1 MLLMWAVFGFSGND
15 CFDFILAVPGTQ
27 CLEPDKAFLPCA
39 FNGSV
44 FAAFD
49 FIALLF
55 QLLQKIFVV
64 GGLLLQNLVDYTAQP
79 VAVALLWWVSDAL
92 LPFPVRLLFND

>member
-1 MLLMWAVFGFSGND
+1 MWAVFGFSGND

-55 QLLQKIFVV
+55 QFLQKIFVV
-64 GGLLLQNLVDYTAQP
+64 GGPVSYTHLRAGRGCFPLVGK
-79 VAVALLWWVSDAL
+79 
-92 LPFPVRLLFND
+92 

>member
-1 MLLMWAVFGFSGND
+1 MWAVFGFSSND

-79 VAVALLWWVSDAL
+79 VAVAFLWWVSDAL

>member
-1 MLLMWAVFGFSGND
+1 MWAVFGFSSND

-55 QLLQKIFVV
+55 QF
-64 GGLLLQNLVDYTAQP
+64 LQNMKSKKKTKVPAYAFGRRLHCTAGRGCFPLVGK
-79 VAVALLWWVSDAL
+79 
-92 LPFPVRLLFND
+92 